1 MNMNI
6 GFKSEFGISLMTY
19 NNDEINDCFKEKT
32 VEEENNDIDN
42 MFITLSNLYD
52 THFLNNYE
60 NLKIYDKYYFQII
73 ILYVMMKDNS
83 KIMDYYLNYVKK
95 KDITKYNQ
103 CLKHIQMNKINSNT
117 NSNINTSSN
126 INSNTNSNI
135 NTSSNTNSNTNTSSN
150 TNSNSNIKKRRRSK
164 IPVPE
169 KYKDEKYWKKRKA
182 NTLSA
187 RRSRYFKKLLM
198 KNNF

>member
-1 MNMNI
+1 
-6 GFKSEFGISLMTY
+6 
-19 NNDEINDCFKEKT
+19 
-32 VEEENNDIDN
+32 
-42 MFITLSNLYD
+42 
-52 THFLNNYE
+52 
-60 NLKIYDKYYFQII
+60 
-73 ILYVMMKDNS
+73 MKDNS

-117 NSNINTSSN
+117 S
-126 INSNTNSNI
+126 TN
-135 NTSSNTNSNTNTSSN
+135 SN

-169 KYKDEKYWKKRKA
+169 KYKNEKYWKKRKA
-182 NTLSA
+182 NTISA

>member
-1 MNMNI
+1 MNMKMNI
-6 GFKSEFGISLMTY
+6 EFKSDFGISLMTY

-32 VEEENNDIDN
+32 VEEENNEIDN

-117 NSNINTSSN
+117 NSNS
-126 INSNTNSNI
+126 
-135 NTSSNTNSNTNTSSN
+135 NTSSNT
-150 TNSNSNIKKRRRSK
+150 NSNIKKRRRSK

-182 NTLSA
+182 NTISV

-198 KNNF
+198 KK